1 MPAAPAVADR
11 PPAARHR
18 PPSDRPARDRRR
30 PAEPRSAEQSPAPE
44 PFPPPVHPL
53 LQNMPYGRLVL
64 GGATWATYR
73 ALRDAPENDRLKM
86 TYDGPAGFLE
96 IEMSEGP
103 LHATTS
109 RLLLQLVLVYL
120 RNAGVRYVPTGST
133 TLRSEAV
140 GRGAEA
146 DESLYVRSLPD
157 APDLTAN
164 DLDLDA
170 GAPPDL
176 VIEID
181 VTSPGVSK
189 LPAYAALGVPEV
201 WVWEAE
207 GARLTARR
215 LGEDG
220 AYAVVTESGELP
232 GFPLSFAADLLRD
245 RGGRDASQ
253 LEAAF
258 AERLSQAPP
267 A

>member
-11 PPAARHR
+11 PPAARAR
-18 PPSDRPARDRRR
+18 PPADRPARARRR
-30 PAEPRSAEQSPAPE
+30 SPKVTPAPE

-53 LQNMPYGRLVL
+53 LQDMPYGRLVL
-64 GGATWATYR
+64 GGVTWAVYC

-86 TYDGPAGFLE
+86 TYDGPAGLLE
-96 IEMSEGP
+96 FEMSEGP

-109 RLLLQLVLVYL
+109 RMLLQFVLAYL

-140 GRGAEA
+140 DRGAEA

-170 GAPPDL
+170 GAPPDV

-181 VTSPGVSK
+181 VTSPGLSK

-201 WVWEAE
+201 WVWKAD
-207 GARLTARR
+207 GMTLTARR
-215 LGEDG
+215 LDGEG
-220 AYAVVTESGELP
+220 GYAVVTESGELP
-232 GFPLSFAADLLRD
+232 GFPLSFAAELLRD

>member
-1 MPAAPAVADR
+1 MPAAPAVAAR
-11 PPAARHR
+11 PPAARVR
-18 PPSDRPARDRRR
+18 PPADRPARDRPR
-30 PAEPRSAEQSPAPE
+30 PVESGRAEGSPAPE

-53 LQNMPYGRLVL
+53 LQNLPYGRLVL
-64 GGATWATYR
+64 GGATWAVYC

-86 TYDGPAGFLE
+86 TYDGPAGLLE

-103 LHATTS
+103 LHANTS
-109 RLLLQLVLVYL
+109 RLLLLLTAAYF
-120 RNAGVRYVPTGST
+120 RHTGTRYEPTGST

-170 GAPPDL
+170 GAPPDV

-181 VTSPGVSK
+181 VTSPGLSK

-207 GARLTARR
+207 GMTLTARR
-215 LGEDG
+215 LDGEG
-220 AYAVVTESGELP
+220 GYAVVTESGELP
-232 GFPLSFAADLLRD
+232 GFPLAFAAELLRD

-258 AERLSQAPP
+258 AERLSQDPSA
-267 A
+267 